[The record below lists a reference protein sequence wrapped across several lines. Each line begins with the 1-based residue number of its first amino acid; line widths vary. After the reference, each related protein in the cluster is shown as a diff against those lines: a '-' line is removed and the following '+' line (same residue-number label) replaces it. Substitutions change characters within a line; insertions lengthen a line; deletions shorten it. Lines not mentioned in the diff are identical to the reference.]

1 MSRGCNR
8 FHVLCAGLLLVFGSA
23 HVPAFAQNWMSDA
36 RRIGMGGVSGSENMA
51 SRMIESGQS
60 AHTTIVIPLGLFQVL
75 NDLDIYD
82 PGSENFD
89 PIRAVEN
96 IAAPL
101 HYTFD
106 RNGTGTGVEFINDLL
121 DGRLSRDI
129 NAYRGFIPTSQPV
142 AYGVWAPNWGV
153 TLPVYRKKDGTT
165 HSVYFGGGLY
175 SPFRGALEVDD
186 QLNSILSSD
195 TNVYIPN
202 TQFRIISGVRA
213 EVPLAITGGYRGRF
227 KLLESRSDRDGLYVA
242 FNYNYLRGFWYE
254 DVLMSLRL
262 ETDSQGLLTF
272 NPGAPPFPSQ
282 PANPLEVVR
291 AHSTKGNGMA
301 IDLGVAAVVNRIEVG
316 FGINGLANRIK
327 WSDVEAS
334 RYSLPNILTGSGDFT
349 EITSEA
355 PDVTVEQPIEYVGS
369 TGYHAD
375 RWQVAGEI
383 GVRTSSYAPDEGRL
397 GKTWFHTGF
406 EYRFGLLEPRAGA
419 YYSRGRW
426 TPAAGLG
433 LNFGKFGVDVAAYS
447 NDANVEHARH
457 PSIALSLRIGSLQR
471 AESR

>member
-1 MSRGCNR
+1 
-8 FHVLCAGLLLVFGSA
+8 
-23 HVPAFAQNWMSDA
+23 MSDA
-36 RRIGMGGVSGSENMA
+36 RRIGMGGVAGSENLA
-51 SRMIESGQS
+51 SRMIESPQG

-75 NDLDIYD
+75 NDLDVYD
-82 PGSENFD
+82 PGSDNFD
-89 PIRAVEN
+89 PIRAAEY

-101 HYTFD
+101 HYTFN
-106 RNGTGTGVEFINDLL
+106 RNGTGTGIEFINDLL
-121 DGRLSRDI
+121 DGRLSRDL

-142 AYGVWAPNWGV
+142 AYGVWTPNWGV
-153 TLPVYRKKDGTT
+153 TIPVYRKKDGTT
-165 HSVYFGGGLY
+165 HSVYVGGGLY
-175 SPFRGALEVDD
+175 APFRGALEVDD
-186 QLNSILSSD
+186 QLHSILSSD

-202 TQFRIISGVRA
+202 SQFRIISGVRA
-213 EVPLAITGGYRGRF
+213 EMPLAITGGYRGRF
-227 KLLESRSDRDGLYVA
+227 KLRDSGSDRDGLYVA

-272 NPGAPPFPSQ
+272 NPAAPF
-282 PANPLEVVR
+282 NPLEVVR

-301 IDLGVAAVVNRIEVG
+301 LDFGVAAVVNRIEVG

-349 EITSEA
+349 EIDSPA
-355 PDVTVEQPIEYVGS
+355 PDVTVRQPIEYVGS
-369 TGYHAD
+369 TGYHAE
-375 RWQVAGEI
+375 RWQLAGEI

-397 GKTWFHTGF
+397 GKTWIHTGF
-406 EYRFGLLEPRAGA
+406 EYRFGPLEPRAGA

-433 LNFGKFGVDVAAYS
+433 LNFGKFGVDFAAYS
-447 NDANVEHARH
+447 NDANVEHVRH
-457 PSIALSLRIGSLQR
+457 PSVALSLRIGSLRR
-471 AESR
+471 ANP